1 MLRLMTV
8 IGDKKGIA
16 DAKMSLGRFS
26 NPALEAQNSIDV
38 GNAYVNLGHYDQA
51 IDCFRNSLQIATAIG
66 NQYGIARANMYLG
79 DVYKR
84 LKDYEKAI
92 SYLIESLKISTTIGN
107 TYLMAE
113 SNRQLGNIY
122 YSLGKG
128 EIAISHW
135 KKALELGTAID
146 NQGIIAKVNHSLSY
160 TYVQL
165 GRNDE
170 ALLCLEEALR
180 LMTAIDDQKGIAD
193 ANMSL
198 GRFYQRTKDY
208 KKAISFWKVSLEI
221 STAISDQP
229 SMAEQNRNLG
239 DLYRCIEKW
248 ESAIDHYKKTLE
260 LGKPMGDQEKIA
272 DVNCNL
278 GNCYSK
284 LESNEEAVQCFEE
297 MLRLMTAIGDQK
309 GIAHANMYLGDV
321 YERLKDYEKAISCLK
336 ESLEITTTIGD
347 TYLMAESNR
356 QLANNY
362 YSLGKWEIAI
372 NHWKKTLKLGTAIG
386 NQGIIAKA
394 NHTLSYSYIELGRND
409 EALSCL
415 EEALRLMTAID
426 DQKGIAGVNMSLGRF
441 YQRTKDYEMAISYL
455 KVSLEISTAISDQSS
470 MAEQN
475 RNLGDLYR
483 CKKKWESA
491 IDHYK
496 KTLEMGK
503 AMSDQGETVNVK
515 CNLGICYIK
524 LKRNED
530 ALQCFEETLRIF
542 TAIGDKK
549 GIAESNS
556 RLGHI
561 YSFFSEYEKAFA
573 YLNRALN
580 IYNAIDDQDG
590 IKYVSNELG
599 RVHQHKG
606 EYSKAIEWHR
616 KSLEIANTVSD
627 KKGIV
632 EANYDLSSIYQRI
645 GENEKASSY
654 IKDSFKIAMAI
665 GNQSLIAKYYFYS
678 GNIEFKFKKWDKAID
693 HYEKASK
700 IFIAEG
706 DQTAIITI
714 NGNLGTCYRELGMYD
729 KALNYHKESLEL
741 AKTTGMRS
749 GIAEANRDMGI
760 IYRLLGD
767 SEKAIEYGTKSLE
780 ISTIIGEPFMKIRSC
795 EELANV
801 YKSLGE
807 YKLASSYLV
816 KLIKILEEQFQNKV
830 PDENK
835 LSFTTFFC
843 RAHGELM
850 SCFVSLGRIESGLL
864 VTDLGRA
871 KELHFSIER
880 KQNYFDAQLSH
891 YAQSI
896 WSKIEKSEENREI
909 ERIQNIL
916 QVKNDEISIVLFAFD
931 FNEGSLKVWVLNSDV
946 TFKCLHASNIWAF
959 VMNFSARRGVNVNR
973 DSSFFKL
980 DSLAKEHTFESP
992 MISPPTKPCK
1002 REKPEGWLEKHSSAD
1017 NCSDENSL
1025 KKLFDFLIQPIR
1037 DAVKGNKLIVVP
1049 HGPLFFVP
1057 FSSLIDEN
1065 RKYLSQSYSIQI
1077 TPSLHTLTFT
1087 KEQPHESDLGFALF
1101 VGNPKVG
1108 KVSLHGEAVT
1118 PADLPKA
1125 AEEVISLSK
1134 LFTARPLVNA
1144 EAKKQVVLRLL
1155 SGASIIHIA
1164 AHGERKRGEIMLAPD
1179 PSLNEPSS
1187 SLPKEDSYLLTQ
1199 QDITSISLQARLVV
1213 LCCCYTGKGELSP
1226 EGVIGVARSFLAA
1239 GARSVLATLW
1249 PISDDATKEFMEA
1262 FYGELLQ
1269 ETPVCEA
1276 LRRVMNLFQQHERE
1290 DYRSFLI
1297 WAPFTLFGHDVMF
1310 TKGDIKTIREK
1321 SSRTLPEGGFAL
1333 FVGNPKVGKV
1343 SLHGTDFTP
1352 TDLPKAAEEVASLS
1366 KLFTARPLVKAE
1378 AKKQVVL
1385 GLLSGASIIHVAA
1398 HGEPKKGEI
1407 LLAPSNEPSSSH
1419 QNPDSFLLTQND
1431 IRSTSLRARLV
1442 VLCCCYTG
1450 EGEISSEGVIGVA
1463 RSFLAAGA
1471 RSVLARLWP
1480 ISDDATKEFMEA
1492 LYGEL
1497 LQETP
1502 VCEALRRVMSLFQQ
1516 HEREDYRSFL
1526 IWAPFTIFGHDVMF
1540 TKGEIKT
1547 IREKS
1552 SETLPECGF
1561 ALFVGNPTSDLPKAT
1576 VEVNCLSKLFKA
1588 KAFVEGE
1595 AKKQVLLGLLTGA
1608 SIIHISAH
1616 IEAQQCGIMLSPCVS
1631 SSVEDDIL
1639 TQKDIQGLYMKSSLV
1654 VLCLC
1659 HSEQDEISPEC
1670 VESLALS
1677 FLAAGA
1683 RSVLTTLRHS
1693 DDDATTEFIKA
1704 FYNHLLHESSVREA
1718 LEKTKKLFEKHD
1730 KEAYRSFVIRAPF
1743 TLYGEDVMFQKHDI
1757 ETIKEK
1763 SHKMF
1768 SGFVVLPPLDELTG
1782 SFQKTPLDELTGS
1795 FENLDVQNRS

>member
-1 MLRLMTV
+1 M
-8 IGDKKGIA
+8 GDLA
-16 DAKMSLGRFS
+16 S
-26 NPALEAQNSIDV
+26 EVQNSIDV
-38 GNAYVNLGHYDQA
+38 GNAYANLGHYDQA
-51 IDCFRNSLQIATAIG
+51 IDCFRNSLQIATEFG
-66 NQYGIARANMYLG
+66 NQNGIVHANMYLG

-92 SYLIESLKISTTIGN
+92 SCLKESLQISTNIGD

-122 YSLGKG
+122 YSLGKWK
-128 EIAISHW
+128 IAISHW
-135 KKALELGTAID
+135 KKSLELGTAID
-146 NQGIIAKVNHSLSY
+146 NPGIIAKVNHSLSY
-160 TYVQL
+160 SYVQL

-180 LMTAIDDQKGIAD
+180 IFTAIGDQKGKAS

-198 GRFYQRTKDY
+198 GRFYQRTEDY
-208 KKAISFWKVSLEI
+208 EKAIIFLKVSLEI
-221 STAISDQP
+221 STAIGDQS

-260 LGKPMGDQEKIA
+260 
-272 DVNCNL
+272 
-278 GNCYSK
+278 
-284 LESNEEAVQCFEE
+284 
-297 MLRLMTAIGDQK
+297 
-309 GIAHANMYLGDV
+309 
-321 YERLKDYEKAISCLK
+321 
-336 ESLEITTTIGD
+336 
-347 TYLMAESNR
+347 
-356 QLANNY
+356 
-362 YSLGKWEIAI
+362 
-372 NHWKKTLKLGTAIG
+372 
-386 NQGIIAKA
+386 
-394 NHTLSYSYIELGRND
+394 
-409 EALSCL
+409 
-415 EEALRLMTAID
+415 
-426 DQKGIAGVNMSLGRF
+426 
-441 YQRTKDYEMAISYL
+441 
-455 KVSLEISTAISDQSS
+455 
-470 MAEQN
+470 
-475 RNLGDLYR
+475 
-483 CKKKWESA
+483 
-491 IDHYK
+491 
-496 KTLEMGK
+496 MGK
-503 AMSDQGETVNVK
+503 AKGDQGETANVK

-524 LKRNED
+524 LKRNEE

-542 TAIGDKK
+542 TAIGHQE

-573 YLNRALN
+573 HLKHALN
-580 IYNAIDDQDG
+580 IYKAIDDENG

-599 RVHQHKG
+599 RVHCSLG
-606 EYSKAIEWHR
+606 EYSKAIEWH
-616 KSLEIANTVSD
+616 KISLEMA
-627 KKGIV
+627 KKVDDQAGIV
-632 EANYDLSSIYQRI
+632 EANCDLSSIYQRI

-678 GNIEFKFKKWDKAID
+678 GNIEFESKKWDKAID
-693 HYEKASK
+693 YYEKASK

-729 KALNYHKESLEL
+729 KALNYHKESLKL
-741 AKTTGMRS
+741 AKTTRMRS

-816 KLIKILEEQFQNKV
+816 KLIKVLEEQFQSKV

-896 WSKIEKSEENREI
+896 WSKIEKREENREI

-916 QVKNDEISIVLFAFD
+916 HVKNDEISIVLFAFD
-931 FNEGSLKVWVLNSDV
+931 FNEWSLKVWVLNSDV
-946 TFKCLHASNIWAF
+946 TFKCLPASNIWAF

-973 DSSFFKL
+973 DTSFFKL
-980 DSLAKEHTFESP
+980 DSLANEHSFDSQ
-992 MISPPTKPCK
+992 MISPRTRKPCK
-1002 REKPEGWLEKHSSAD
+1002 REKPEGLREKHSSAD

-1065 RKYLSQSYSIQI
+1065 GRYLSQSYSIQV

-1087 KEQPHESDLGFALF
+1087 KEQPDDSDLGFALF

-1108 KVSLHGEAVT
+1108 RVSLHGTDVT

-1125 AEEVISLSK
+1125 AEEVASLSK
-1134 LFTARPLVNA
+1134 LFTARPFVKV
-1144 EAKKQVVLRLL
+1144 EAKKQVILGLL

-1164 AHGERKRGEIMLAPD
+1164 AHSEPKRGEIMLAPD
-1179 PSLNEPSS
+1179 LSLNEPSS
-1187 SLPKEDSYLLTQ
+1187 SLPKQDSYLLTQ

-1321 SSRTLPEGGFAL
+1321 SSRTLPECGFAL
-1333 FVGNPKVGKV
+1333 FVGNPKVGKI
-1343 SLHGTDFTP
+1343 SLYGTDFTP

-1385 GLLSGASIIHVAA
+1385 GLLSGASIIHIAA

-1407 LLAPSNEPSSSH
+1407 LLAPLNEPSSSL

-1431 IRSTSLRARLV
+1431 ITSTSLQAHLV

-1450 EGEISSEGVIGVA
+1450 EGEISSEGVIGIA

-1471 RSVLARLWP
+1471 RSVLATLWP
-1480 ISDDATKEFMEA
+1480 ISDDATKDFMEA
-1492 LYGEL
+1492 FYGEL
-1497 LQETP
+1497 LHERS
-1502 VCEALRRVMSLFQQ
+1502 VCEALRRVIYFFQT
-1516 HEREDYRSFL
+1516 HEREDYRSYL
-1526 IWAPFTIFGHDVMF
+1526 IWAPFTLFGHDVIF
-1540 TKGEIKT
+1540 TKSDIKT

-1576 VEVNCLSKLFKA
+1576 EEVNCLSKLFKA

-1595 AKKQVLLGLLTGA
+1595 AKERVLLGLLTGA

-1616 IEAQQCGIMLSPCVS
+1616 IEAQQCAIML
-1631 SSVEDDIL
+1631 VEDDIL
-1639 TQKDIQGLYMKSSLV
+1639 TQKDIQGLSLKSSLV

-1659 HSEQDEISPEC
+1659 HSEQDEIFPKG

-1718 LEKTKKLFEKHD
+1718 LEKTKKLFKKHD

-1763 SHKMF
+1763 SHEMF

-1782 SFQKTPLDELTGS
+1782 SF
-1795 FENLDVQNRS
+1795 ENLDVQNRS